1 MTCFFDASH
10 GPGSQEITWSPQ
22 WGAPRP
28 VLACPAC
35 AQRWIDH
42 LQGRNSGYPQSGG
55 YPQQG
60 YQQGYQQTGYAQAGY
75 PQAGYAQPG
84 YAQPAYSEHPPQR
97 RGYGVG
103 SVAAAGAAGFVGG
116 MLVNEMLDDDDDK
129 EVEIIEVVDDDFG
142 DHGGDW

>member
-10 GPGSQEITWSPQ
+10 GPGNQEITWSPQ

-35 AQRWIDH
+35 AQRWTDY
-42 LQGRNSGYPQSGG
+42 LQGRNSGYPQ
-55 YPQQG
+55 
-60 YQQGYQQTGYAQAGY
+60 AGY
-75 PQAGYAQPG
+75 PQAGYPQPG
-84 YAQPAYSEHPPQR
+84 YPQPGYPGYPQQR

-116 MLVNEMLDDDDDK
+116 MIVNEMFDSD
-129 EVEIIEVVDDDFG
+129 EVVEVVEVVDDYG
-142 DHGGDW
+142 DYGGDW